1 MPRFRHIASIALAIL
16 IARFAGLGCT
26 PGGVG
31 DPCIPEDE
39 YSPTFS
45 GFGETE
51 VNVESRS
58 FQCETRICI
67 ADHFR
72 GRVSCP
78 YGQTK
83 DYVTANAPN
92 AKNVNGTP
100 DPGLCYVPTSSAE
113 AVSVAVAPQLLER
126 RAENTVYCS
135 CRCNGSDKSAHYCTC
150 PSGYSCLPLVPDL
163 GLGQA
168 QLAGSYCL
176 KDGIPHDGIT
186 TGASCSIADG
196 NCPSD
201 QANKKTRNPPP

>member
-26 PGGVG
+26 PGGMG

-92 AKNVNGTP
+92 AKNP
-100 DPGLCYVPTSSAE
+100 
-113 AVSVAVAPQLLER
+113 
-126 RAENTVYCS
+126 
-135 CRCNGSDKSAHYCTC
+135 
-150 PSGYSCLPLVPDL
+150 
-163 GLGQA
+163 
-168 QLAGSYCL
+168 
-176 KDGIPHDGIT
+176 
-186 TGASCSIADG
+186 
-196 NCPSD
+196 
-201 QANKKTRNPPP
+201 